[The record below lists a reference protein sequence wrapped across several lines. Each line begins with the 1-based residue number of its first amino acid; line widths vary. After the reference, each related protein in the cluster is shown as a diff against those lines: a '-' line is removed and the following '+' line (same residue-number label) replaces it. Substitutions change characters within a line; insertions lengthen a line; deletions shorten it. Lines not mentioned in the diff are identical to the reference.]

1 MKDYK
6 QLFDVF
12 ICGGSQHV
20 HLLSPLLR
28 KLQPYGKVHLASSF
42 LSETDLDQL
51 LGLYDLLHTPRHS
64 PNGYNNFELFSIR
77 DINRL
82 AQAPYFVKLDADVD
96 LEPDWIAYVEECLAA
111 YPDVVLFGPLKGN
124 NAINFQVS
132 GTLVRQL
139 IERDI
144 RVTNACKV
152 AGGFYVGKTSFFK
165 EHQRLMD
172 IVHELM
178 WCYKDGVRY
187 RPSINPEYWPPEE
200 MNSEPVTLV
209 GGSENFQGNEDVL
222 RNLVVHAVGAGD
234 RLHVFDSQG
243 RIRIDRSNTMNP

>member
-20 HLLSPLLR
+20 PLLKPLLG
-28 KLQPYGKVHLASSF
+28 KLQPYSKVHLGSSF
-42 LSETDLDQL
+42 LSAADLDEL
-51 LGLYDLLHTPRHS
+51 RGLYDVLHTPQHH

-82 AQAPYFVKLDADVD
+82 ASAPYFVKLDADVH
-96 LEPDWIAYVEECLAA
+96 LESNWIEYVEEGIAA

-124 NAINFQVS
+124 NEINFQLS

-139 IERDI
+139 LQQDI
-144 RVTNACKV
+144 LVSNACKV

-165 EHQRLMD
+165 EHLRLMD

-178 WCYKDGVRY
+178 WCYKDGFRY
-187 RPSINPEYWPPEE
+187 RPSIFPEYWPAEAT
-200 MNSEPVTLV
+200 NSEPVTV
-209 GGSENFQGNEDVL
+209 IGRNENFQGNEDVL

-243 RIRIDRSNTMNP
+243 RIRIDRSNTINP